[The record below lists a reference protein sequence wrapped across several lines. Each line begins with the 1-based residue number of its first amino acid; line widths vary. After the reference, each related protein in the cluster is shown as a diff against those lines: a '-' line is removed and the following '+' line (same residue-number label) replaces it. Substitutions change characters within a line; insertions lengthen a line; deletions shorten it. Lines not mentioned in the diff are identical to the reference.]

1 MKVVFD
7 PRAID
12 DLSHI
17 HTWIAADNASVAA
30 RVIET
35 ILAGIERLTLYPSMG
50 RAGLVEGT
58 REWVVP
64 RLPYIIVYQLDETR
78 DELRVIAVFHGAQER

>member
-12 DLSHI
+12 DLAHI
-17 HTWIAADNASVAA
+17 HSWIAADNASVAA
-30 RVIET
+30 GVIES
-35 ILAGIERLTLYPSMG
+35 ILAGIERLTLFPSMG
-50 RAGLVEGT
+50 RVGLVEGT

-64 RLPYIIVYQLDETR
+64 RLPYIVVYQADAER

>member
-12 DLSHI
+12 ELTHI
-17 HTWIAADNASVAA
+17 HSWIAADNASVAA
-30 RVIET
+30 GVIET
-35 ILAGIERLTLYPSMG
+35 ILGGIERLTLYPSMG

-64 RLPYIIVYQLDETR
+64 RLPYIVVYQVDATT
-78 DELRVIAVFHGAQER
+78 DELRVIAVFHGAQDR

>member
-17 HTWIAADNASVAA
+17 HSWIVADNAPVAA
-30 RVIET
+30 GVIET
-35 ILAGIERLTLYPSMG
+35 ILAGIERFTLYPSMG
-50 RAGLVEGT
+50 RVGLVEGT

-64 RLPYIIVYQLDETR
+64 RLSYIVVYQVDVTT
-78 DELRVIAVFHGAQER
+78 DELRVIAVFHGAQDR